1 MLQVL
6 RYILHLEAVI
16 KSQPF
21 FISYIRP
28 LAELVQEIWL
38 KDSVL
43 ALFPD
48 TKDCSP
54 ALVRSVIVG
63 NNYFSL

>member
-1 MLQVL
+1 M
-6 RYILHLEAVI
+6 
-16 KSQPF
+16 
-21 FISYIRP
+21 
-28 LAELVQEIWL
+28 WL

-43 ALFPD
+43 ALYPD

-63 NNYFSL
+63 NN

>member
-6 RYILHLEAVI
+6 CYIFHFGAVI
-16 KSQPF
+16 KSQVF
-21 FISYIRP
+21 FFFSYIRP

-43 ALFPD
+43 ALYPD

-54 ALVRSVIVG
+54 ALVRSVIAD
-63 NNYFSL
+63 ND